1 MFFGALETAYKYDLK
16 DPRFQTAFAFLARK
30 DLADLPVGW
39 IDLDNGVR
47 ASIQEYVTQPAEE
60 LDFETHENFFDIH
73 YMVKGV
79 EVVGVCI
86 RDGLKVKIPYSAEN
100 DVAFYYDPEFSS
112 SVFLREG
119 DYTVVGYEDA
129 HKPHAAAGEPMAV
142 RKVVI
147 KIPVF

>member
-1 MFFGALETAYKYDLK
+1 MFYGALSTADKYDLK
-16 DPRFQTAFAFLARK
+16 DPRFETAFAFLARK

-39 IDLDNGVR
+39 IELAHGVR
-47 ASIQEYVTQPAEE
+47 ASVQEYVTQPAEE
-60 LDFETHENFFDIH
+60 LNFETHEKYFDIH
-73 YMVKGV
+73 YMVRGT
-79 EVVGVCI
+79 EIVGVCI
-86 RDGLKVKIPYSAEN
+86 RDGLKTKIPYDEAN
-100 DVAFYYDPEFSS
+100 DIAFYHDPEFSG
-112 SVFLREG
+112 SVYLREG